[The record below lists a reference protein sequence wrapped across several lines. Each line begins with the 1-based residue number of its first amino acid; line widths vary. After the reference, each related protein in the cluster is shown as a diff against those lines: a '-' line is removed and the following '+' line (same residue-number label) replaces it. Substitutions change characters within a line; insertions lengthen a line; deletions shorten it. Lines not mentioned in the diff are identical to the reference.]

1 MLDLAPS
8 MFISHIVVLLVA
20 FPIHEFAHAW
30 TANFFG
36 DDTPR
41 LAGRLTLNP
50 LVHLDV
56 LGSILLV
63 VAGFGWAKPVPIN
76 PYVLSLRSSA
86 AYMLVSLAGPASNFF
101 MAVLAAVPFQLGLV
115 TAADAQL
122 HTAENQVSAARAS
135 LKESEANVSVYK
147 AKLAQTIITSSI
159 SGTIVFKALE
169 KGEAVS
175 PGVTIFTIVDLNNL
189 YVRVDVEET
198 RVGGI
203 ALNQPAIIHAQGA
216 SERIFKG
223 KVSEIGRYA
232 EFATQKDVT
241 RGRQDIK
248 TFKVKIEVEDSSG
261 FLKPGMTV
269 NVEMTQQ
276 DVK

>member
-8 MFISHIVVLLVA
+8 MFISHIVVLLIA

-76 PYVLSLRSSA
+76 PYVLSLRSSS

-101 MAVLAAVPFQLGLV
+101 MAVLAAIPFKMGFV

-122 HTAENQVSAARAS
+122 SMITASDHLLPTVAQVLLVFIYINLLLMLFNLIPLSPLDGEKIARYFLPTSWRRFMDQIRPFSPIILLALVFLGLISNILTPVLS
-135 LKESEANVSVYK
+135 LMM
-147 AKLAQTIITSSI
+147 
-159 SGTIVFKALE
+159 G
-169 KGEAVS
+169 
-175 PGVTIFTIVDLNNL
+175 IF
-189 YVRVDVEET
+189 
-198 RVGGI
+198 
-203 ALNQPAIIHAQGA
+203 
-216 SERIFKG
+216 
-223 KVSEIGRYA
+223 IG
-232 EFATQKDVT
+232 
-241 RGRQDIK
+241 
-248 TFKVKIEVEDSSG
+248 
-261 FLKPGMTV
+261 
-269 NVEMTQQ
+269 
-276 DVK
+276 